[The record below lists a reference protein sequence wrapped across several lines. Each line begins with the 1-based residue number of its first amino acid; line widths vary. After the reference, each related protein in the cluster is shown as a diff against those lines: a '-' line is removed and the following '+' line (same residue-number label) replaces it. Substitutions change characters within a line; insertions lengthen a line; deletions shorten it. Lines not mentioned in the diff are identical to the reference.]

1 MVSVTRVYQRFL
13 GGNAMDEYPP
23 EFDGPDYCLVCGED
37 VSRAEIWG
45 YIKQEKA
52 IRMVDRRAA
61 DRKLGT
67 PGNPPTGTTSSNN

>member
-1 MVSVTRVYQRFL
+1 
-13 GGNAMDEYPP
+13 MDEYPP

-52 IRMVDRRAA
+52 IRMVDALRGKVPSHAKSA
-61 DRKLGT
+61 ESVDE
-67 PGNPPTGTTSSNN
+67 NSS